1 MSRDR
6 KSIAAAQNQH
16 KLLELVKPH
25 IESFDYFLCKGLSFL
40 ERELQPLRF
49 VLGAAD
55 QETKEA
61 SKKTNKKVQFANH
74 LEGSEEAPDSQDSK
88 GSVVTGNFD
97 AKKQQPTVEQSSKQA
112 KSILHTPGSLVE
124 QSAPSVVHV
133 EIDVANIEVK
143 TPSLFPKARTSVHDK
158 LLPRQCRESQISYK
172 APMFLTLRC
181 KVNGKDCH
189 HLVRLVGEIPIM
201 VRSKACHLYGL
212 GSKEL
217 RKLGEEEFET
227 GGYFISNGIEKVLR
241 MIIVPRRNHIVAVKR
256 DSNSNRGPL
265 FSPFSCYMRC
275 VRPDQ
280 TSKTFHLHYLT
291 SGAIQARISVQKQE
305 YMIPVLLLFKA
316 LVPEMADRTVYEM
329 IMQGNEK
336 DIYLRDR
343 VIAMLMDGVSKYDG
357 AIGSELAYLGRS
369 FRVALNIYDDQVT
382 DEQAGRQFLKQFV
395 LIHLSGD
402 KYSDDDN
409 VAKVETLALMIR
421 KLIALARGA
430 ISPDS
435 PDSLAHQEM
444 LLPGHLYMMYLKEKV
459 EDYLLGIRSVIL
471 KDFNMKK
478 AIHLEEGPYFATC
491 LQRCPVDIGKR
502 LEHFIATGQLQTR
515 TGLDLMQTAGYSVVA
530 ERISYYR
537 YISHFRC
544 VHRGQFFA
552 ELKTTSVRKLLP
564 EAWGFICPVHT
575 PDGAPCGLLNHLAH
589 PVIVSQSEEV
599 ATEPLLAWLVERGLT
614 LANKYS
620 SLEMPNEGECPV
632 VLDGRVLGYLPMD
645 KLLHV
650 SQHLRIQ
657 KTRDDEKLLPKT
669 AEIVA
674 VVRQAWNEQNFPG
687 LFIFTGPA
695 RLLRPVRLLLTEV
708 PKQEYIGTLEQA
720 FLRIA
725 NPKVSPLDWKTSRK
739 DESIFVPATHEEID
753 SLSFLSLVASLTPF
767 SDMNQS
773 PRNMYQC
780 QMSKQSLG
788 TPYHLFDRRCDS
800 KMYRLV
806 TPQIPIV
813 RNFSVHQTFDMDQFP
828 NGFNAVVAVLSYTGY
843 DMEDAMVINKASL
856 ERGLAHGTMYSTQV
870 IDLDQLR
877 GARSKYIGGGSRHE
891 SIDEDGLPQ
900 VGARVFKGDPLYCIA
915 DETVYSLASGTSE
928 KLYYHKQTDP
938 AVVDQV
944 RLIPLASKAS
954 AEGIR
959 RASIKLRYP
968 RVPVIGDKFASRH
981 GQKGVLSALWPSED
995 MPFTENGIVPDIIF
1009 NPNGFPSRMTIGMM
1023 MESICGKAGALHG
1036 MFQDST
1042 PFRFDEDNTAV
1053 DYFGEQLRK
1062 AGFNFYG
1069 NEVMYSGYTGEP
1081 FQVDIFVGVIHY
1093 QRLRHMVSDKFQ
1105 VRSTGPIN
1113 PLTRQPVKGRKVGG
1127 AIRFGEMERDALLAH
1142 GAAYLLHDRLQ
1153 LCSDLHTVYV
1163 CEVCGSIISLQ
1174 NVLYSSFNLK
1184 SHRIICR
1191 YCGEDNGR
1199 PKKILLPYVFKYLAT
1214 ELAAVNIQTRLGVQC
1229 EM

>member
-1 MSRDR
+1 MSSGRN
-6 KSIAAAQNQH
+6 SILLSSKEH

-25 IESFDYFLCKGLSFL
+25 VESFDYFLSKGLTYL
-40 ERELQPLRF
+40 EKELQPLRF
-49 VLGAAD
+49 ILNTDD
-55 QETKEA
+55 QETKESESKKTTRKVHFTQQLDNNSSESLLDPQNSDAAENFEVNQKHFA
-61 SKKTNKKVQFANH
+61 SKKLPKDA
-74 LEGSEEAPDSQDSK
+74 QDS
-88 GSVVTGNFD
+88 F
-97 AKKQQPTVEQSSKQA
+97 
-112 KSILHTPGSLVE
+112 HTPSSLMG
-124 QSAPSVVHV
+124 QTPASKLHV
-133 EIDVANIEVK
+133 EIDVANIEVRK
-143 TPSLFPKARTSVHDK
+143 PSQYPKARRSVHDK
-158 LLPRQCRESQISYK
+158 LLPRHCRENQTSYK
-172 APMFLTLRC
+172 APLFLTLRC
-181 KVNGKDCH
+181 KIDGKVCH
-189 HLVRLVGEIPIM
+189 QLVRLVGEIPVM
-201 VRSKACHLYGL
+201 VRSAVCHL
-212 GSKEL
+212 SKMDSGEL

-227 GGYFISNGIEKVLR
+227 GGYFICNGVEKVLR
-241 MIIVPRRNHIVAVKR
+241 MIIVSRRNHIMAIKR

-265 FSPFSCYMRC
+265 FSSFSCYIRC

-291 SGAIQARISVQKQE
+291 SGAIQARISISKQE
-305 YMIPVLLLFKA
+305 YMIPVLLIFKA
-316 LVPEMADRTVYEM
+316 LIPEITDRTIYEV
-329 IMQGNEK
+329 IMQGNEN

-343 VIAMLMDGVSKYDG
+343 VIAMLMDGLSKYEG
-357 AIGSELAYLGRS
+357 TAGSELAYLGRT
-369 FRVALNIYDDQVT
+369 FRIALSIFDDQVT
-382 DEQAGRQFLKQFV
+382 DEQVGRQFLKHFV

-402 KYSDDDN
+402 KYTDDDN
-409 VAKVETLALMIR
+409 VAKLEMLALMIR
-421 KLIALARGA
+421 KLIAVARGS
-430 ISPDS
+430 ICPDS
-435 PDSLAHQEM
+435 PDSLAHQEV
-444 LLPGHLYMMYLKEKV
+444 LLPGHLYMMYLKEKI

-491 LQRCPVDIGKR
+491 LQRCPIDIGKR
-502 LEHFIATGQLQTR
+502 MEHFIATGQLQTR

-544 VHRGQFFA
+544 VHRGQFFS

-564 EAWGFICPVHT
+564 EAWGFLCPVHT

-589 PVIVSQSEEV
+589 PVIVSQSEEM
-599 ATEPLLAWLVERGLT
+599 ATEPLLSWLVEHGMT
-614 LANKYS
+614 LSNKYS
-620 SLEMPNEGECPV
+620 SLEMPNAWEYPV
-632 VLDGRVLGYLPMD
+632 VLDGKILGYLSVDIMMNI
-645 KLLHV
+645 
-650 SQHLRIQ
+650 SQQMRIL
-657 KTRDDEKLLPKT
+657 KVNNEMNILPKT
-669 AEIVA
+669 AEIVT
-674 VVRQAWNEQNFPG
+674 VVRQTWNDRNFPG

-695 RLLRPVRLLLTEV
+695 RLLRPVWLLLSKS
-708 PKQEYIGTLEQA
+708 PKQEYIGPLEQA

-725 NPKVSPLDWKTSRK
+725 NPKVVSLDWKNMKK
-739 DESIFVPATHEEID
+739 DESVFVPATHEEID
-753 SLSFLSLVASLTPF
+753 CLSFLSLVASLTPF

-788 TPYHLFDRRCDS
+788 TPYHLFERRSDS

-813 RNFSVHQTFDMDQFP
+813 RNFPTQDSFEMDHFP

-856 ERGLAHGTMYSTQV
+856 DRGLAHGTMYSTQL
-870 IDLDQLR
+870 IDLDQMR
-877 GARSKYIGGGSRHE
+877 GTKSKYIGGGSQHE
-891 SIDEDGLPQ
+891 TIGEDGLPE
-900 VGARVFKGDPLYCIA
+900 VGVRVFKGDPLYCIA

-928 KLYYHKQTDP
+928 KVYFHKQADP
-938 AVVDQV
+938 AIVDQV
-944 RLIPLASKAS
+944 RLIPVTSRAS

-968 RVPVIGDKFASRH
+968 RIPVIGDKFASRH

-1081 FQVDIFVGVIHY
+1081 FQVDIFIGVIHY

-1153 LCSDLHTVYV
+1153 LCSDLHTVYA
-1163 CEVCGSIISLQ
+1163 CEVCTIASFVDIVAKRKDAQRRYYCLMCSNIWPPNWQQSI
-1174 NVLYSSFNLK
+1174 FE
-1184 SHRIICR
+1184 R
-1191 YCGEDNGR
+1191 D
-1199 PKKILLPYVFKYLAT
+1199 
-1214 ELAAVNIQTRLGVQC
+1214 
-1229 EM
+1229 